1 MRRFLDNEIE
11 LGPGNASGGEIYLPS
26 EFSMTLGLF
35 DSMIATQELVVPKS
49 IPMVLKRD
57 RIRPIFES
65 FVSASPIDKPER

>member
-1 MRRFLDNEIE
+1 
-11 LGPGNASGGEIYLPS
+11 
-26 EFSMTLGLF
+26 MTLGLF

>member
-1 MRRFLDNEIE
+1 MRRNLDNEAE